1 MIAPA
6 NLCLT
11 MIVRFGTANLERCL
25 NSVAA
30 HTSCW
35 MIGDAG
41 STESTAAFIRSFFAK
56 RGQPGELITLPSDDH
71 DRAWATLREL
81 ACTSRMAFD
90 YLLVTDA
97 DTELI
102 VEDPD
107 FRTRLQAACYDI
119 APETGFGC
127 SSVHLLRRDAQ
138 HRDLPG
144 DGPLLRGVRSNDH
157 ASEADRVR
165 KRTHDIRLL
174 LHSLEQDPNHH
185 RHWFCLAQLLQDAG
199 FLTEAA
205 KTYAKRAAMGD
216 GDEGA
221 WYARVQEAR
230 CLRALNDDSGFVRA
244 ALAAFNQRPLRAEPL
259 YDLAR
264 FYRERGMTN
273 LSVLYAEA
281 GLALERPDSEAMFV
295 EDFVYTVGLREEY
308 SIAAYYFPDSMR
320 KEPGHVAADWLTL
333 SRTAPQAT
341 RDLARSNVGFYCEPA
356 RVLILSAATR
366 GRVSVRP
373 RLAPGRRT
381 SADLLWC

>member
-1 MIAPA
+1 
-6 NLCLT
+6 
-11 MIVRFGTANLERCL
+11 
-25 NSVAA
+25 
-30 HTSCW
+30 
-35 MIGDAG
+35 
-41 STESTAAFIRSFFAK
+41 
-56 RGQPGELITLPSDDH
+56 
-71 DRAWATLREL
+71 
-81 ACTSRMAFD
+81 
-90 YLLVTDA
+90 
-97 DTELI
+97 
-102 VEDPD
+102 
-107 FRTRLQAACYDI
+107 
-119 APETGFGC
+119 
-127 SSVHLLRRDAQ
+127 
-138 HRDLPG
+138 
-144 DGPLLRGVRSNDH
+144 
-157 ASEADRVR
+157 
-165 KRTHDIRLL
+165 
-174 LHSLEQDPNHH
+174 
-185 RHWFCLAQLLQDAG
+185 
-199 FLTEAA
+199 
-205 KTYAKRAAMGD
+205 MGD
-216 GDEGA
+216 GDEDA

-308 SIAAYYFPDSMR
+308 SIAAYYFPDPMR
-320 KEPGHVAADWLTL
+320 KERGHVAADWLTL